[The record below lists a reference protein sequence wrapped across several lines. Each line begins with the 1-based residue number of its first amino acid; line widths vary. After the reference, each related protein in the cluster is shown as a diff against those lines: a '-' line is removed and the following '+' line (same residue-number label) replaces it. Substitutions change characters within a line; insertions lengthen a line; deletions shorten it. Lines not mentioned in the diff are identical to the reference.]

1 MCFTIFGI
9 FQGHEPYN
17 ENNPPA
23 KSVRPIESVDVLNRR
38 WIAALVITLGLAF
51 LLGTSGFQTYWS
63 KERRLIAAAN
73 EIVTGLNAYRDA
85 SPGTAKEFPLQLVDL
100 ARDPRMLADKGYLLN
115 LPVDPI
121 TQKQEWGVV
130 RNQNNQVFGVHSLSN
145 ETATVFA
152 KFLSLRGG
160 EKYSDWKFLAE

>member
-1 MCFTIFGI
+1 MKTTAPLKSIHPASSNRVF
-9 FQGHEPYN
+9 
-17 ENNPPA
+17 NP
-23 KSVRPIESVDVLNRR
+23 S
-38 WIAALVITLGLAF
+38 WIAVLVIALGLAF

-63 KERRLIAAAN
+63 KERRLIAAAD
-73 EIVTGLNAYRDA
+73 ELVVALKAYSNA
-85 SPGTAKEFPLQLVDL
+85 SPGTAKEFPLELTDL
-100 ARDPRMLADKGYLLN
+100 MRDPRMLADKSYLRV

-160 EKYSDWKFLAE
+160 EKHSDWKFLAE